1 MKFIRRMCG
10 LPVLATANN
19 DATARRS
26 PWLYAVRWLWK
37 ERQPNELPSP
47 PGNVATRRYWRTTW
61 QAGSYSFIALAGHG
75 TRFPQRRRG
84 TLPPMAAAASQGIW
98 WFTVLDRPGSSQPGG
113 KVPGTYGVR
122 RGRFPGKSPG
132 FGVKT
137 CIMQVNKTPLCLP
150 GAATLTPPS
159 WTLVSFISNG
169 SIFLWLLLS
178 QFASNGLES
187 AVAALTLSA
196 SRNYDKPHCCSNTGT
211 RLVSIMTAG
220 MSWRP

>member
-1 MKFIRRMCG
+1 
-10 LPVLATANN
+10 
-19 DATARRS
+19 
-26 PWLYAVRWLWK
+26 
-37 ERQPNELPSP
+37 
-47 PGNVATRRYWRTTW
+47 
-61 QAGSYSFIALAGHG
+61 
-75 TRFPQRRRG
+75 
-84 TLPPMAAAASQGIW
+84 MAAAASQGIW

-169 SIFLWLLLS
+169 SIFL
-178 QFASNGLES
+178 
-187 AVAALTLSA
+187 
-196 SRNYDKPHCCSNTGT
+196 
-211 RLVSIMTAG
+211 
-220 MSWRP
+220 